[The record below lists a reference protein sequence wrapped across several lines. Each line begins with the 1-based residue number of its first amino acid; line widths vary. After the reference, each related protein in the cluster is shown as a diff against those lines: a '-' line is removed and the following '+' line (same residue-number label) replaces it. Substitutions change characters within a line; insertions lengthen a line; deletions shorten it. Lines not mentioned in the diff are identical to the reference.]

1 MEALASLGYE
11 TAGKIPA
18 ALLSWILHFNTNN
31 NSNHIHQ
38 LVSINSD
45 ATTSEGG
52 ILHFHC
58 WSCYTKFTLRVLESG
73 NRSNKYICSVGPV
86 HHLHTY
92 IASDKLIEQSNTE
105 IEIRCCLCEYYAILS
120 YQSPPIPEDIMNAF
134 VMSLKSRKS
143 AINNL
148 KSLRNLLDEASRGGS
163 REVSYTTKIINIRQ
177 NEHVM

>member
-58 WSCYTKFTLRVLESG
+58 WSCYTKFTLRVLEPG
-73 NRSNKYICSVGPV
+73 NRSNEYICSAGPV

-105 IEIRCCLCEYYAILS
+105 IEIRCCLCNYHAILAW
-120 YQSPPIPEDIMNAF
+120 QLPPIPEDIINTF
-134 VMSLKSRKS
+134 IKSRKL
-143 AINNL
+143 AIHTL
-148 KSLRNLLDEASRGGS
+148 KVLYNLLQSVLYGKIHKTDLNNID
-163 REVSYTTKIINIRQ
+163 IINICQ
-177 NEHVM
+177 NEHGM